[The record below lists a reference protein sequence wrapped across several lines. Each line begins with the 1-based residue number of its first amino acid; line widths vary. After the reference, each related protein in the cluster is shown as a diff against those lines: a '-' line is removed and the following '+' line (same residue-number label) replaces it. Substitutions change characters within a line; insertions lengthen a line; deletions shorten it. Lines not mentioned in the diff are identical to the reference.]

1 MSSNITLPSICEKCS
16 GKLHNKNDGN
26 NSDDDDNS
34 SVLTN
39 MSDIGDD
46 VFMTTN
52 DADELFHTSMELID
66 EYMDNHPEC
75 IVNPNFTDTIIL
87 ELVTLFI
94 DQMVPQHENFEPS
107 SESVE
112 IDKSGQDTLIEVSII
127 NQYTLNKKYERIEEV
142 VRASMDHYFEFI
154 VPPRSRNNTYIK
166 PEHHLDHHK
175 SYIHEKLS
183 KVIELDKNQPAQGTN
198 EWYSVRNG
206 MITASNA
213 YKAFDTPASKNQLI
227 LEKCVA
233 YVERNSNE
241 SSKFD
246 RGGERVNTLEWGI
259 RYEPVSIAIYE
270 DMYNTK
276 IDPFGCIPHP
286 EYSYIGASPDGINTN
301 PENPR
306 FGRMLEIKN
315 VISRIINGIPKKEYW
330 VQMQL
335 QMEVCDLNECDF
347 LETKFTEYGS
357 YDLFLA
363 DGTFTTTANDEKK
376 GIIMQFVS
384 NTGKIKYVYKP
395 INEIITEA
403 EFEIWKSDTIDS
415 EAINKYDWVRNC
427 YWKLDTLSCVLVE
440 RNRHWFEKCN
450 HHFKSVWDIIEHER
464 VNGFEHRR
472 GKKMTRTPIETAFGW
487 TGSTVVFKN
496 DFDES

>member
-1 MSSNITLPSICEKCS
+1 MSSNLTICEKCS
-16 GKLHNKNDGN
+16 NKLYNKND
-26 NSDDDDNS
+26 SDDDDDNS
-34 SVLTN
+34 SVSTN
-39 MSDIGDD
+39 MSADTFNDD
-46 VFMTTN
+46 FMTQN
-52 DADELFHTSMELID
+52 DADDLFHTSMELID

-75 IVNPNFTDTIIL
+75 IVNPNFTDTIIT

-94 DQMVPQHENFEPS
+94 DQMKLQQENFEPAN
-107 SESVE
+107 ESVE
-112 IDKSGQDTLIEVSII
+112 IDKSDHDEVLNISIM
-127 NQYTLNKKYERIEEV
+127 NQYNLNKKYERVEEV
-142 VRASMDHYFEFI
+142 VRASIDHYFEFI
-154 VPPRSRNNTYIK
+154 VPPRSRNNTYTTQ
-166 PEHHLDHHK
+166 EHHSDQHK
-175 SYIHEKLS
+175 TNIHEKLS
-183 KVIELDKNQPAQGTN
+183 KVIESDKTQPAQGTN
-198 EWYSVRNG
+198 EWYAVRNG

-213 YKAFDTPASKNQLI
+213 YKSFDTPASKNQLI

-233 YVERNSNE
+233 YAERISGE

-259 RYEPVSIAIYE
+259 RYEPVSIALYE
-270 DMYNTK
+270 HMYNTK

-286 EYSYIGASPDGINTN
+286 EYSYIGASPDGINTAS
-301 PENPR
+301 ENPR

-357 YDLFLA
+357 YGLFLA
-363 DGTFTTTANDEKK
+363 DGSFTTTANDEKK

-395 INEIITEA
+395 INEIDTEA
-403 EFEIWKSDTIDS
+403 EFETWKSDMIDS

-427 YWKLDTLSCVLVE
+427 YWKLETLSCVLVE
-440 RNRHWFEKCN
+440 RNKNWFENCN
-450 HHFKSVWDIIEHER
+450 HHFKNVWDIIEHER